1 MKNRNLNLVSRIA
14 APTPKWFRMI
24 RNLGITLSAIGGTL
38 VAAPVV
44 LPAALVT
51 IGGYMLLGGTLIG
64 AVSQTAISSEEYGK
78 IPPKFA
84 GKLAEDPTKGEE
96 K

>member
-1 MKNRNLNLVSRIA
+1 MKNRNLNLVSRIS
-14 APTPKWFRMI
+14 APTPKWFRII

-78 IPPKFA
+78 IPPKFD
-84 GKLAEDPTKGEE
+84 GKLTENPAAAEE